1 MKTCD
6 QCSHFSPEEF
16 FDYYQGGGDCELF
29 GDWNDIDFNKMDMKN
44 DICYGADAESYRAR
58 VIVMPKFG
66 CIHWEGK

>member
-6 QCSHFSPEEF
+6 QCNHFLLEEI
-16 FDYYQGGGDCELF
+16 DYYQGGGDCQLF
-29 GDWNDIDFNKMDMKN
+29 GDWNDIDFKRSNIKN
-44 DICYGADAESYRAR
+44 DICYGSDAESYAAH

>member
-6 QCSHFSPEEF
+6 QCSHFLPEEF

-29 GDWNDIDFNKMDMKN
+29 GDWNQIDFKKLDMRN
-44 DICYGADAESYRAR
+44 DVCYGADVESYRAR

-66 CIHWEGK
+66 CIHWKGK